1 MRSTHRLKAWG
12 IPALYT
18 AAALVAGLT
27 LPRIVPMI
35 ARDELI
41 PHALGVFAATFLY
54 ALAAMAGLDRHASS
68 QVPVLSL
75 CVVIGLL
82 IATMA
87 MLIGLVQRIGLLQMS
102 HVLRLMGG
110 EGREA
115 IART

>member
-1 MRSTHRLKAWG
+1 VSTIALTG
-12 IPALYT
+12 IVFSLVFVMVQFGAT
-18 AAALVAGLT
+18 AYS
-27 LPRIVPMI
+27 PRIVPMI

-82 IATMA
+82 VATMA